1 MQMNSQVWELQQAGG
16 TTSRNVAG
24 GKEKASLAKVKSSPG
39 LELWGQF
46 YCFALRLGNR
56 RR

>member
-1 MQMNSQVWELQQAGG
+1 MQMNSQVWELQQAGR